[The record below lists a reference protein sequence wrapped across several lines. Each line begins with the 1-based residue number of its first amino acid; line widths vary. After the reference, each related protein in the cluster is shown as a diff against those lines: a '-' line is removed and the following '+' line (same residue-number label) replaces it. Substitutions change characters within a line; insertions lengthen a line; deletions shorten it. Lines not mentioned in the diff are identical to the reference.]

1 MPIAK
6 HVSLLIEQ
14 LNYPVITAYA
24 ETTNWSFK
32 TSHIYDLLACMCD
45 LNKYDFERIGF
56 VASSL
61 MPFVPAYQPY
71 SEDLNDDLLNNIR
84 QKIKEKLG
92 FTEEQH
98 RTLDTLVYR
107 LTIYGFIIEKSII
120 RHPDQLIAMVRELY
134 DSSTSILDH
143 IDSLIELI
151 DDLTYILNHKKNK
164 SLQPVQYWLLHWCYA
179 TLFKHRIALEKQIIA
194 ENRIPSKS
202 KALLSVY
209 KSYFDD
215 AYPAI
220 QKYYQICL
228 DLKLD
233 QALSFDKKINN
244 GFVSEYYETTHSF
257 ALVSQSENEDFEYFS
272 SNGTD
277 NLCYE
282 KTTNLFYEITDK
294 NYVEFEKTN
303 SFIKALHYDLSHN
316 LTREEE
322 GVISYIQ
329 RLFRKD
335 SVGYDLHYEDG
346 GFVNEYIYLFSD
358 AFLEESQ
365 ESYKDLM
372 PWSLKNIVETRA
384 NEIYSQM
391 YRHYIKNRN
400 FDAYSLPKITRTV
413 EPLKF

>member
-1 MPIAK
+1 MPT
-6 HVSLLIEQ
+6 
-14 LNYPVITAYA
+14 LNQ
-24 ETTNWSFK
+24 F
-32 TSHIYDLLACMCD
+32 
-45 LNKYDFERIGF
+45 
-56 VASSL
+56 
-61 MPFVPAYQPY
+61 
-71 SEDLNDDLLNNIR
+71 
-84 QKIKEKLG
+84 
-92 FTEEQH
+92 
-98 RTLDTLVYR
+98 
-107 LTIYGFIIEKSII
+107 
-120 RHPDQLIAMVRELY
+120 
-134 DSSTSILDH
+134 
-143 IDSLIELI
+143 
-151 DDLTYILNHKKNK
+151 
-164 SLQPVQYWLLHWCYA
+164 
-179 TLFKHRIALEKQIIA
+179 LF
-194 ENRIPSKS
+194 
-202 KALLSVY
+202 
-209 KSYFDD
+209 F
-215 AYPAI
+215 
-220 QKYYQICL
+220 
-228 DLKLD
+228 
-233 QALSFDKKINN
+233 F
-244 GFVSEYYETTHSF
+244 
-257 ALVSQSENEDFEYFS
+257 YFS

-322 GVISYIQ
+322 AVISYIQ

>member
-1 MPIAK
+1 
-6 HVSLLIEQ
+6 
-14 LNYPVITAYA
+14 
-24 ETTNWSFK
+24 
-32 TSHIYDLLACMCD
+32 MCD

-98 RTLDTLVYR
+98 RTLDTLVYH
-107 LTIYGFIIEKSII
+107 LTIYGFIIDKSII

-209 KSYFDD
+209 KPYFDD

-233 QALSFDKKINN
+233 QALSFDKK
-244 GFVSEYYETTHSF
+244 
-257 ALVSQSENEDFEYFS
+257 
-272 SNGTD
+272 
-277 NLCYE
+277 
-282 KTTNLFYEITDK
+282 
-294 NYVEFEKTN
+294 
-303 SFIKALHYDLSHN
+303 
-316 LTREEE
+316 
-322 GVISYIQ
+322 
-329 RLFRKD
+329 
-335 SVGYDLHYEDG
+335 
-346 GFVNEYIYLFSD
+346 
-358 AFLEESQ
+358 
-365 ESYKDLM
+365 
-372 PWSLKNIVETRA
+372 
-384 NEIYSQM
+384 
-391 YRHYIKNRN
+391 
-400 FDAYSLPKITRTV
+400 
-413 EPLKF
+413 